1 MRVLLIHTYYLQ
13 KGGEDKL
20 FEQEHALLS
29 QTEQVRTLAFKNKSG
44 FAGALQ
50 FLFSIWNLAAARRL
64 KKELADHRPD
74 VIHLHNTHFAIGPI
88 AIRVAKKAGIPVV
101 LTLHNYRL
109 LCPSATLSINGTLF
123 TDSIN
128 ASFPW
133 KAIRKKVYRNSAL
146 QTFWLAFIIWFH
158 KKAGT
163 WKMIDRYILLTGF
176 AKSLFVNSS
185 FGIGAERF
193 VIKSNFKDPAAGYP
207 DCPAQKKKHFLF
219 VGRLSPEKG
228 IKVLLDAFC
237 QSNFEL
243 YIAGDGPL
251 KQDVL
256 DATRSNKKI
265 RLLGNLDKENV
276 ELAMKEC
283 TALVFPSVWYEGM
296 PMTIIEAF
304 SAGTPVIAGNL
315 GAMASLI
322 VHGYNGLHYE
332 AANAGALAERLN
344 VWQNMTDQEQE
355 TYRRNALDTYETHY
369 TPEKNKR
376 LLLNIYQKLLY
387 AEGTDQHQH

>member
-29 QTEQVRTLAFKNKSG
+29 ETEQVRTLAFKNKSG
-44 FAGALQ
+44 IAGALQ

-64 KKELADHRPD
+64 KKEIAENRPD
-74 VIHLHNTHFAIGPI
+74 VVHLHNTHFAIGPI

-123 TDSIN
+123 TDSVN

-133 KAIRKKVYRNSAL
+133 KAVRKKVYRNSAL

-163 WKMIDRYILLTGF
+163 WRMIDKYILLTGF
-176 AKSLFVNSS
+176 AKSLFIHSS
-185 FGIGAERF
+185 FGVDAERF
-193 VIKSNFKDPAAGYP
+193 VIKSNFKDPAADYP
-207 DCPAQKKKHFLF
+207 ARKKGHFLF

-237 QSNFEL
+237 RSNFEL
-243 YIAGDGPL
+243 HIAGDGPL

-256 DATRSNKKI
+256 DAIGSSKKI

-322 VHGYNGLHYE
+322 IHGYNGLHYE
-332 AANAGALAERLN
+332 AANADALAKRLN
-344 VWQNMTDQEQE
+344 DWQNMTYQEQDA
-355 TYRRNALDTYETHY
+355 YRRNALNTYDTHY
-369 TPEKNKR
+369 TPEQNKK
-376 LLLNIYQKLLY
+376 LLLNIYQNLLY